1 MSDLININVKI
12 EGLDEEI
19 KDEIAKIEKDIPI
32 ALEGVGS
39 GMIRDLQ
46 EHIQQDWYEPW
57 QPKVYKRRTDN
68 PSLGTPLGSD
78 KNMSVYVDKFTK
90 SLGFVYDP
98 TGWHEIGILHNGWYP
113 PEEGFRRDGNEL
125 IESIQTG
132 RLEGG
137 PPPRPFWNNF
147 VEEQKNEKI
156 IENFINSFP
165 KEYKVIADDN
175 KNDLVF
181 DSGESLLEAGNEQL
195 RIK

>member
-12 EGLDEEI
+12 KGLDEEI

-68 PSLGTPLGSD
+68 PSLGTPLGSID
-78 KNMSVYVDKFTK
+78 NMSVSVKGKVLDFDYTPTGEY
-90 SLGFVYDP
+90 SGEGFV
-98 TGWHEIGILHNGWYP
+98 EERNG
-113 PEEGFRRDGNEL
+113 DEL
-125 IESIQTG
+125 ITALQTG
-132 RLEGG
+132 KDLWGN
-137 PPPRPFWNNF
+137 PKPRPFWNNF

-156 IENFINSFP
+156 MENFINSFP

-175 KNDLVF
+175 KSDLVF